1 MIRDVKEV
9 SDCIELCNSWRLVI
23 PSQSNTL
30 VHLQKAQLQNV
41 DTNLYSKYRMLKVA
55 AENLQII
62 SSYNSG
68 LL

>member
-1 MIRDVKEV
+1 
-9 SDCIELCNSWRLVI
+9 
-23 PSQSNTL
+23 
-30 VHLQKAQLQNV
+30 
-41 DTNLYSKYRMLKVA
+41 MLKVA